1 MEKNDAWL
9 KFWPNIK
16 EGLLNSKTLT
26 DDAANRTIAL
36 KTRNEN
42 IEKNFIREKLAPIID
57 IVNSS
62 WKRKSG
68 ETFFNHFPITSLFDM
83 CDNNFIRFCC
93 CVVLR

>member
-42 IEKNFIREKLAPIID
+42 IEKNFIR
-57 IVNSS
+57 
-62 WKRKSG
+62 
-68 ETFFNHFPITSLFDM
+68 
-83 CDNNFIRFCC
+83 
-93 CVVLR
+93 